1 MLRGGKEDSA
11 MTTNEPYDIEEP
23 AMSASPALPGEVEI
37 RGNADELF
45 DLLAAEL
52 LIAAEQHVHLGNE
65 FNLAVCGSRSI
76 ERFIERLMYDPD
88 MRSFPWERTH
98 CWLLDDTN
106 AGVRFQRL
114 CDTLI
119 PHSGIGET
127 NLHATSSA
135 MEIAGFDF
143 TLLDVGAD
151 GRIGGL
157 LPKPSG
163 ENTCVPAA
171 TINQSTFLALV
182 AMGSEV
188 QEMLHSLADSSE
200 ETLPVQGIQSC
211 SGVTK
216 WYLSPTT
223 PEDELKPWPG

>member
-1 MLRGGKEDSA
+1 MLSGGKEDSA
-11 MTTNEPYDIEEP
+11 MTTNEPYDIEES
-23 AMSASPALPGEVEI
+23 AMSAPPALPGEVEI

-45 DLLAAEL
+45 DLVAAEL
-52 LIAAEQHVHLGNE
+52 FLAAEQHVHLGKE

-76 ERFIERLMYDPD
+76 ERFMERLMYDPD
-88 MRSFPWERTH
+88 MRSFPWEKTH

-119 PHSGIGET
+119 PHSGIGEA
-127 NLHATSSA
+127 NLHPTPASMNAT
-135 MEIAGFDF
+135 GFDY

-157 LPKPSG
+157 LPTPGG
-163 ENTCVPAA
+163 EDTCVPVA

-188 QEMLHSLADSSE
+188 QAMLHSLEDAGE
-200 ETLPVQGIQSC
+200 AALPVKGIQSR
-211 SGVTK
+211 SGLTK

-223 PEDELKPWPG
+223 PEDEMKPWPD